1 MDASQIEEEIESG
14 EEEISPLARKKAPG
28 TLESGIGITAII
40 FLGAVMKNAMIL
52 STLLA
57 FSGALY
63 ADWLDD
69 LVALVG
75 SSKEWKA
82 QEAEQVVNKYIDEDK
97 AEIERI
103 EKKIQSKKTGFW
115 AAFHY
120 TAYKTELFT
129 AQSQK
134 NYHEKLLKGLQALP
148 ENKKDRQNLVNRL
161 VSLYEQEQA
170 LTEFKKKLSE
180 AHSISER
187 IKLAA
192 FIAAKQTQVTTKRSI
207 IKGLFVF

>member
-1 MDASQIEEEIESG
+1 MGADQTEEEIENG
-14 EEEISPLARKKAPG
+14 AEESNPLARKKAPC
-28 TLESGIGITAII
+28 TLESGTCITAIL
-40 FLGAVMKNAMIL
+40 FLGVIMKNAIIL
-52 STLLA
+52 STLLT
-57 FSGALY
+57 FGGALY

-69 LVALVG
+69 LVSLVG
-75 SSKEWKA
+75 PTKEWKA
-82 QEAEQVVNKYIDEDK
+82 QEAELIVNKYINEDA

-103 EKKIQSKKTGFW
+103 EKKIQNKRTGFW

-148 ENKKDRQNLVNRL
+148 ENKKDRQKLLERL
-161 VSLYEQEQA
+161 GSLYEQEQA
-170 LTEFKKKLSE
+170 LAEFKKKLSE
-180 AHSISER
+180 ARTISER

-192 FIAAKQTQVTTKRSI
+192 LIAAKQTQVTTKRSL
-207 IKGLFVF
+207 IKGSFVF